1 MDSLGSFAKL
11 ELLKWPKND
20 RKKKLCDIFPSADS
34 DIWKNYD
41 QLEAAALSGK
51 SEPSSAS
58 AADSVASSS
67 SADNNALKDAM
78 EQVAESVA
86 SQVSNVCY
94 DFIIPV
100 SITEKRHF
108 EL

>member
-1 MDSLGSFAKL
+1 M

-20 RKKKLCDIFPSADS
+20 RKKKLCDIFPPADS
-34 DIWKNYD
+34 EIWKNYD

-51 SEPSSAS
+51 SEPASSSSA
-58 AADSVASSS
+58 AADSVASST

-86 SQVSNVCY
+86 SQASEVQG
-94 DFIIPV
+94 DP
-100 SITEKRHF
+100 
-108 EL
+108 

>member
-20 RKKKLCDIFPSADS
+20 RKKKLCDIFPPADS
-34 DIWKNYD
+34 EIWKNYD

-51 SEPSSAS
+51 SEPPSSSS

-67 SADNNALKDAM
+67 TSADNNALKDAM

-86 SQVSNVCY
+86 SQASKVKSAIKFVI
-94 DFIIPV
+94 F
-100 SITEKRHF
+100 
-108 EL
+108 L

>member
-20 RKKKLCDIFPSADS
+20 RKKKLCDIFPPADS

-51 SEPSSAS
+51 SEPPSSS
-58 AADSVASSS
+58 SSNAADSVASSS
-67 SADNNALKDAM
+67 SSAADNNALED
-78 EQVAESVA
+78 
-86 SQVSNVCY
+86 
-94 DFIIPV
+94 
-100 SITEKRHF
+100 
-108 EL
+108 